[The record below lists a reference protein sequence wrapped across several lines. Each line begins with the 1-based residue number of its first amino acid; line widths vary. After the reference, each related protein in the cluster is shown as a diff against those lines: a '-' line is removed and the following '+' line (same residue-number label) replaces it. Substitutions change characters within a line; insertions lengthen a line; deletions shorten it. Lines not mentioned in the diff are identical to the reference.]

1 MGCEHRSVPGCGGI
15 GGAVPVGMGNP
26 RSWWAL
32 GMGQGA
38 AVSLAGQPAVPYRAI
53 PCHTVPARP
62 PRAVAGWVL
71 LGFPPHGDAVEGGHQ
86 PGALLV
92 PQPAVSS
99 WCLLS
104 LFLCFTAVDVF
115 LLKGNLCSSAIV
127 PEAGPSC

>member
-26 RSWWAL
+26 WSWWAL

-53 PCHTVPARP
+53 PCQPGHLERCQVGCCWA
-62 PRAVAGWVL
+62 L
-71 LGFPPHGDAVEGGHQ
+71 PPHGDAVEGGHQ

-99 WCLLS
+99 RCLLS

-115 LLKGNLCSSAIV
+115 LLKGILCSSAIV

>member
-15 GGAVPVGMGNP
+15 GGDGKPTVLVGPGHGTRSCCEPGRAASRAV
-26 RSWWAL
+26 
-32 GMGQGA
+32 
-38 AVSLAGQPAVPYRAI
+38 

-71 LGFPPHGDAVEGGHQ
+71 LGFPPHGDAVEVGHQ

-115 LLKGNLCSSAIV
+115 LLKGILCSSAIV